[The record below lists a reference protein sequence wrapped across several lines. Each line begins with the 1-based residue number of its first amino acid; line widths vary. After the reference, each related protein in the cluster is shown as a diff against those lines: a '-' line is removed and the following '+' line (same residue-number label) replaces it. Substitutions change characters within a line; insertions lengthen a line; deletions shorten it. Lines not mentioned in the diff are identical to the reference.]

1 MRLHRNAKSCPKS
14 RGLIIERVRERGWSV
29 PEAARAAGVS
39 TRTAYKWL
47 ARFRTEGAAGLED
60 RRSAPRH
67 VWRRTSGDR
76 ERRIVWLRRRRRTI
90 WEIAQTLRIA
100 PATVAAVLKRHGL
113 NRLSQLDPKPAPQR
127 YEWKAPGEL
136 VHMDVKLLGRI
147 GRVGHRIHGNRRTRV
162 RGIGWEYV
170 HVAVDDFSRL
180 AYVEVLRDQKGVT
193 AIGFFQRARRWFA
206 QQGVSIERVMTDN
219 GSAYVCRKF
228 RRACER
234 ARIRHLRTRPYR
246 PQTNGKA
253 ERFIQTLV
261 RRWAYQRPYNTSN
274 QRTKALPKWLRYYNE
289 RRPHRALGM
298 VPPVTRLQ
306 RAA

>member
-1 MRLHRNAKSCPKS
+1 MRLHRNAKSCPRS

-60 RRSAPRH
+60 RRSAPRRI
-67 VWRRTSGDR
+67 WRRTSAER
-76 ERRIVWLRRRRRTI
+76 ERRIVCLRRRRRTI

-113 NRLSQLDPKPAPQR
+113 NRLARLDPKPAPQR

-193 AIGFFQRARRWFA
+193 AVGFFQRARRWFA

-298 VPPVTRLQ
+298 LPPVTRVR